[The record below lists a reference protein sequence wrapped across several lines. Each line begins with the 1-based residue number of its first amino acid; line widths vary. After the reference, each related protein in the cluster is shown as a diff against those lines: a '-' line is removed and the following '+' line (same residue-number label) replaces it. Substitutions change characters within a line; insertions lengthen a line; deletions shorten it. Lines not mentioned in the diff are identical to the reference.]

1 MRTLKFIIND
11 LILNRDP
18 SCDFTRLIPG
28 TEGYLKAEFD
38 FNSTWDNCVKV
49 VGFYSADGSKEYTP
63 QILRDGKS
71 CIIPYE
77 VLKHSKFRIKV
88 LGKSKT
94 MKLCTQDIIIVQD
107 GGR

>member
-1 MRTLKFIIND
+1 MRTLKFIVND
-11 LILNRDP
+11 LYLSRDRN
-18 SCDFTRLIPG
+18 CDFTKLIPG

-49 VGFYSADGSKEYTP
+49 VGFYSADAHIEYTP

-77 VLKHSKFRIKV
+77 ALKQSKFRIKV